1 MKGVKK
7 TEVLPFVALEGS
19 FRDGWHNQN
28 GWIFGTFL
36 KGVGWGGI
44 QKCLLQS
51 VSCFDF
57 S

>member
-7 TEVLPFVALEGS
+7 PEVLPFVALAGS

-51 VSCFDF
+51 VSSFEF